1 MLSSEESQAKAD
13 IIKKTIRQE
22 DQRLRAKYTWLQYQD
37 VIGTILV
44 IGPLISMYWTSMA
57 FINGYIPWYVASIL
71 MGLFISILHEMEHD
85 LIHDQYF
92 KHVKWVQDIMFY
104 TIWVIKLNANPWM
117 RRKLHLLHH
126 RISGQINDIEE
137 RLIGLGLPFGFLRL
151 GIAINPFISAIIF
164 HGMKGELEKENKKI
178 MYAFSSKSFAVLALH
193 EFIFC
198 GFIFGFIFRYP
209 YFSNE
214 FWTSMYNLFV
224 LFILSNIIR
233 QACLILISSYCHYF
247 QDIPDG
253 DVFYQNQI
261 LNHWSLWPLQA
272 FCFNFGATHI
282 IHHYVPNQ
290 PFYLRQMS
298 ADVVLKECI
307 KQGVRV
313 NDFGIIARANRFN
326 SKSTRQ

>member
-1 MLSSEESQAKAD
+1 
-13 IIKKTIRQE
+13 
-22 DQRLRAKYTWLQYQD
+22 
-37 VIGTILV
+37 
-44 IGPLISMYWTSMA
+44 
-57 FINGYIPWYVASIL
+57 
-71 MGLFISILHEMEHD
+71 
-85 LIHDQYF
+85 
-92 KHVKWVQDIMFY
+92 
-104 TIWVIKLNANPWM
+104 
-117 RRKLHLLHH
+117 
-126 RISGQINDIEE
+126 
-137 RLIGLGLPFGFLRL
+137 
-151 GIAINPFISAIIF
+151 
-164 HGMKGELEKENKKI
+164 